1 MPAMFMTNNSWNG
14 SILNDSISNSN
25 TSNDSSSSAT
35 LSNGVNVP
43 LYESIVITMVL
54 IFALLANGLL
64 IFLFLRDHR
73 MQTTTNF
80 FVISHI
86 VSEFFASCQGLGIS
100 FYVLEMEGEPSF
112 SMETCIFIGCEN
124 VFFFNT
130 SFLSLTAIAVNRY
143 LAVVKKVH
151 HKITSKKAKIVICAI
166 WLVALVASLPWG
178 SIFALEPVSESRF
191 LAWLV
196 YCQES
201 PGIFTDLDSPSPAV
215 IVTFLLNV
223 ICIGV
228 PILILIFCFYY
239 ILKSALRNRRQV
251 SVSYNIHHVAA
262 DAYARS
268 AFTTLLI
275 ITVYL
280 ICNGFILPIIIAP
293 SSAKSEL
300 NSFFYR
306 FFIWLRS
313 ATYPLVYILRNP
325 VYFRLLRKKILQ
337 VYAYLLQYCPCKFK
351 DEGTSYSR
359 PKSPVPKS
367 VASSRVAMEMTKRSA
382 ADFHSSHRDS
392 PVPATQQIR
401 AWYKSKPNMAF
412 TDLEKV
418 DKRRNGKRIGNQT
431 STV

>member
-1 MPAMFMTNNSWNG
+1 MSMNNNSTPI
-14 SILNDSISNSN
+14 SDSTDAIH
-25 TSNDSSSSAT
+25 
-35 LSNGVNVP
+35 VP
-43 LYESIVITMVL
+43 LFESIVIIMVL
-54 IFALLANGLL
+54 IFALFANGLL

-73 MQTTTNF
+73 MRTTTNF

-86 VSEFFASCQGLGIS
+86 ISEFFASCQGLIIS
-100 FYVLEMEGEPSF
+100 VYVLAMEGEASF
-112 SMETCIFIGCEN
+112 SLQTCIFIGCVN

-151 HKITSKKAKIVICAI
+151 HKITATKAKIVIGAL
-166 WLVALVASLPWG
+166 WLLSLIASLPWG
-178 SIFALEPVSESRF
+178 SIFAWEAVSESRF

-196 YCQES
+196 YCQAS
-201 PGIFTDLDSPSPAV
+201 PGIFNDLGSASPSV
-215 IVTFLLNV
+215 IVNLLLNV

-228 PILILIFCFYY
+228 PILVLVVCFYY

-280 ICNGFILPIIIAP
+280 ICNAFILPIIISP
-293 SSAKSEL
+293 SSAESKI
-300 NSFFYR
+300 NSFVYR

-325 VYFRLLRKKILQ
+325 IYFRLLQRKIMPLYTYVIQ
-337 VYAYLLQYCPCKFK
+337 ACPCRKK
-351 DEGTSYSR
+351 DEGTSYTR
-359 PKSPVPKS
+359 PKSPVPK
-367 VASSRVAMEMTKRSA
+367 VIANSRAAIEMNKRRRPDSQA
-382 ADFHSSHRDS
+382 GHRDS

-401 AWYKSKPNMAF
+401 AWYLSKPNMAF
-412 TDLEKV
+412 TDLGRVDGRSNGHRTGNETSKV
-418 DKRRNGKRIGNQT
+418 
-431 STV
+431 

>member
-1 MPAMFMTNNSWNG
+1 MNNS
-14 SILNDSISNSN
+14 
-25 TSNDSSSSAT
+25 TAT
-35 LSNGVNVP
+35 GNATDNQQETPVP
-43 LYESIVITMVL
+43 VYESIIITMVL

-73 MQTTTNF
+73 MRTTTNF

-86 VSEFFASCQGLGIS
+86 ISEFFASCQGLIIS
-100 FYVLEMEGEPSF
+100 FYVLAMDGVPSF
-112 SMETCIFIGCEN
+112 SLKTCIFIGCEN

-151 HKITSKKAKIVICAI
+151 HKITAKKAKVVICGL
-166 WLVALVASLPWG
+166 WLLSFVASLPWG
-178 SIFALEPVSESRF
+178 SIFAGDSVYEKRF

-201 PGIFTDLDSPSPAV
+201 PGIFDDLDDPSPAV
-215 IVTFLLNV
+215 IVTLLLNV
-223 ICIGV
+223 LCIGV
-228 PILILIFCFYY
+228 PILILILCFYY

-280 ICNGFILPIIIAP
+280 ICNAFILPIIISP
-293 SSAKSEL
+293 SSAKSKL

-313 ATYPLVYILRNP
+313 ATYPMVYILRNP
-325 VYFRLLRKKILQ
+325 VYFRVLRQKIMQ
-337 VYAYLLQYCPCKFK
+337 MYYYLIRSCPCRIK
-351 DEGTSYSR
+351 DEAGNSYTR
-359 PKSPVPKS
+359 PKSPVPKAI
-367 VASSRVAMEMTKRSA
+367 ASSRPTIEMNKRRG
-382 ADFHSSHRDS
+382 ADSQASHRES

-401 AWYKSKPNMAF
+401 AWYLSKPNMAF
-412 TDLEKV
+412 TDLGKV
-418 DKRRNGKRIGNQT
+418 DKQNNVNRIQNEK
-431 STV
+431 SVK

>member
-1 MPAMFMTNNSWNG
+1 MSTTN
-14 SILNDSISNSN
+14 N
-25 TSNDSSSSAT
+25 TSNHNNSHANI
-35 LSNGVNVP
+35 SNGIDVP
-43 LYESIVITMVL
+43 LYESIIITMVL

-73 MQTTTNF
+73 MRTTTNF

-86 VSEFFASCQGLGIS
+86 ISEFFASCQGLAIS
-100 FYVLEMEGEPSF
+100 FYVLEMDGEPSF
-112 SMETCIFIGCEN
+112 SLETCIFVGCEN

-151 HKITSKKAKIVICAI
+151 HKITAKKAKIVICGL
-166 WLVALVASLPWG
+166 WLTALVASLPWG
-178 SIFALEPVSESRF
+178 SIFAMEAVSESRF

-201 PGIFTDLDSPSPAV
+201 PGIFNDLDSSPAV
-215 IVTFLLNV
+215 IVTLLLTV
-223 ICIGV
+223 VCIGV
-228 PILILIFCFYY
+228 PILILILCFYY

-280 ICNGFILPIIIAP
+280 ICNAFILPIIIAP
-293 SSAKSEL
+293 SSAENEL

-325 VYFRLLRKKILQ
+325 IYFRLLRKKILQ
-337 VYAYLLQYCPCKFK
+337 IYTYLLQYCPCRLK
-351 DEGTSYSR
+351 DEGTSYTR
-359 PKSPVPKS
+359 PKSPIPKS
-367 VASSRVAMEMTKRSA
+367 IANSRVAMELNKRSGF
-382 ADFHSSHRDS
+382 DFHSSNRDS
-392 PVPATQQIR
+392 PIPATQQIR
-401 AWYKSKPNMAF
+401 AWYLSKPNMAF

-418 DKRRNGKRIGNQT
+418 DGRNIGKKTRI
-431 STV
+431 V

>member
-1 MPAMFMTNNSWNG
+1 MSINNST
-14 SILNDSISNSN
+14 LNQTDDDAIH
-25 TSNDSSSSAT
+25 
-35 LSNGVNVP
+35 VP
-43 LYESIVITMVL
+43 LFESVIIIMVL

-73 MQTTTNF
+73 MRTTTNF

-86 VSEFFASCQGLGIS
+86 ISEFFASCQGLIIS
-100 FYVLEMEGEPSF
+100 FYVIAMHGEPSF
-112 SMETCIFIGCEN
+112 SIETCIFIGCEN

-151 HKITSKKAKIVICAI
+151 HKITARKAKIVILSL
-166 WLVALVASLPWG
+166 WLLSLVASLPWG
-178 SIFALEPVSESRF
+178 SIFAWEAVSESRF

-201 PGIFTDLDSPSPAV
+201 PGIFNDLDSASPAV
-215 IVTFLLNV
+215 IVNLFLNV

-228 PILILIFCFYY
+228 PILVLLLCFYY

-280 ICNGFILPIIIAP
+280 ICNAFILPIIILP
-293 SSAKSEL
+293 SSAESNV
-300 NSFFYR
+300 NSFVYR

-325 VYFRLLRKKILQ
+325 VYFRLLQRKIMQIYTYVLQ
-337 VYAYLLQYCPCKFK
+337 ACPCRIK
-351 DEGTSYSR
+351 DEGTSYTR
-359 PKSPVPKS
+359 PKSPVPKDI
-367 VASSRVAMEMTKRSA
+367 ANSRVAIEMNRRRGHDSQA
-382 ADFHSSHRDS
+382 SHRDS

-401 AWYKSKPNMAF
+401 AWYLSKPNMAF
-412 TDLEKV
+412 TDLGTV
-418 DKRRNGKRIGNQT
+418 DRPRNGERTGNET
-431 STV
+431 SKM

>member
-1 MPAMFMTNNSWNG
+1 MNNS
-14 SILNDSISNSN
+14 
-25 TSNDSSSSAT
+25 TSNPTQQD
-35 LSNGVNVP
+35 VINVP
-43 LYESIVITMVL
+43 LFESVIIIMIL

-73 MQTTTNF
+73 MRTTTNF

-86 VSEFFASCQGLGIS
+86 FSEFFASCQGLIIS
-100 FYVLEMEGEPSF
+100 FYVIAMHGVASF
-112 SMETCIFIGCEN
+112 SKETCIFIGCEN

-151 HKITSKKAKIVICAI
+151 HKITAEKAKIVIFGL
-166 WLVALVASLPWG
+166 WFLSLVASLPWG

-196 YCQES
+196 YCQKS
-201 PGIFTDLDSPSPAV
+201 PGIFDDLDRASPAV
-215 IVTFLLNV
+215 IVNLLLNV

-228 PILILIFCFYY
+228 PILVLLLCFYY
-239 ILKSALRNRRQV
+239 ILKSALRNHRQV

-280 ICNGFILPIIIAP
+280 ICNAFILPIIIKP
-293 SSAKSEL
+293 SSAQNKL
-300 NSFFYR
+300 NSFVYR

-325 VYFRLLRKKILQ
+325 IYFRLLQRKIMQIYTYALQ
-337 VYAYLLQYCPCKFK
+337 TCPCRIK
-351 DEGTSYSR
+351 DEGTSYTR
-359 PKSPVPKS
+359 PKSPVPR
-367 VASSRVAMEMTKRSA
+367 VIANSRVAIEMNRRRGNDSQG
-382 ADFHSSHRDS
+382 SHRDS
-392 PVPATQQIR
+392 PIPATQQIR
-401 AWYKSKPNMAF
+401 AWYLSKPKMAF
-412 TDLEKV
+412 TDLDRVESV
-418 DKRRNGKRIGNQT
+418 DRPRIGEGTGNET
-431 STV
+431 SKV